1 MKVMKFGGTSLSDAD
16 GIQRVAQIIMEE
28 KGDVIICSAFSGITN
43 DLINSGERAANG
55 DQSYKKLYNNIVQR
69 HQRTIERLSLDHD
82 YELIIQIDEIHKELE
97 KMLEGV
103 FLIREFSRRTRDL
116 VMSFGE
122 KVSSRLLTSYLKAN
136 HKQAEFCDSYH
147 LIYTDGVFGN
157 ARINPERSSKKIMEV
172 LTSEDKSVKIV
183 PGFTGRTENGVITTL
198 GRGGSDLT
206 ATFIGSVLRAEEV
219 QIWTD
224 VYGFMSADP
233 NKVKDAFS
241 LDVLSYDEALELS
254 YFGAKVLLPHSIRPA
269 KEKGVPIVI
278 KNTFDQTFKGTRVS
292 KATVPLKD
300 FAKGITSIDSVS
312 LINIKGTGMIG
323 VRGISAR
330 IFRTLAENDINA
342 ILISQASSEQ
352 SVCVAVQP
360 DVTLTACNSLR
371 KEFQLEMMTKRIDE
385 IEVDTNLSIVA
396 VVGDKM
402 RNTPGV
408 AGRIFNAFGEKGVNV
423 VAIAQGAS
431 ELNISIVIS
440 NEDEERALNSL
451 HNAFFTKRRVLN
463 LIVAGKG
470 LIGTELIKQL
480 KKTKKTFLEEK
491 GVELRVISI
500 LDSKK
505 MLVDSQG
512 ISLNDWKEQ
521 LIHSDLTSDTRKLL
535 SMLNENNII
544 NTVFI
549 DCTASE
555 KIANSYI
562 SLMQNR
568 ISLVAANKI
577 ANTKPMS
584 VYEELKK
591 TANQYKVHFLYE
603 TNAGAGLPIIDTIR
617 NLKDTGDKIQKF
629 EAILSGTISYLF
641 NQLTESGKFSDIVK
655 KARDLGYTEP
665 DPRVDLSGIDF
676 ARKILLLVREFGID
690 MEFEDIRIE
699 PLLSP
704 YTSEDVSLQEF
715 YQRLVGEDERYSQLV
730 QKAKEKGCVIRWI
743 GKYENGRASIKLE
756 WVSNEH
762 PFFTLKGTDNII
774 AIYTNRY
781 TNPLVIKGAGAGA
794 EVTAGGVMSDVF
806 RIANAMNKRW
816 DY

>member
-16 GIQRVAQIIMEE
+16 GIQRIAQIILEE
-28 KGDVIICSAFSGITN
+28 KGDVIVCSAFSGITN
-43 DLINSGERAANG
+43 ELIDSGERAANG
-55 DQSYKKLYNNIVQR
+55 NQSYKKLYNNIVQR
-69 HQRTIERLSLDHD
+69 HQRAITNLSLDHD
-82 YELIIQIDEIHKELE
+82 HELNIQINEIHKELE

-103 FLIREFSRRTRDL
+103 FLLREFSRRTKDL

-122 KVSSRLLTSYLKAN
+122 KISSRLLTGFLKVI

-147 LIYTDGVFGN
+147 LIYTDEVFGN
-157 ARINPERSSKKIMEV
+157 ARIKPEMTSKKIIEI
-172 LTSEDKSVKIV
+172 LNPDKKTIKII
-183 PGFTGRTENGVITTL
+183 PGFTGRTDNGVITTL

-206 ATFIGSVLRAEEV
+206 ATFIGSVLRADEI

-224 VYGFMSADP
+224 VNGFMSADP
-233 NKVKDAFS
+233 IKVKDAFS

-269 KEKGVPIVI
+269 KENGVPIII
-278 KNTFDQTFKGTRVS
+278 KNTFDQSFKGTRVS

-300 FAKGITSIDSVS
+300 FAKGITSIDTVS
-312 LINIKGTGMIG
+312 LINITGSGMVG

-330 IFRTLAENDINA
+330 IFRTLAENNINA

-360 DVTLTACNSLR
+360 DATLTACNTLR
-371 KEFQLEMMTKRIDE
+371 KEFQLEMMTKMIDE
-385 IEVDTNLSIVA
+385 IEVDTNLSIIA

-408 AGRIFNAFGEKGVNV
+408 AGRIFNAFGENGVNV

-440 NEDEERALNSL
+440 NDDEERALNSL

-463 LIVAGKG
+463 LVIAGKG
-470 LIGTELIKQL
+470 LIGTEFIKQL
-480 KKTKKTFLEEK
+480 KKAKKAFLEEK

-500 LDSKK
+500 LDSTK
-505 MLVDSQG
+505 MLFDPQG
-512 ISLNDWKEQ
+512 INLNDWKEQ
-521 LIHSDLTSDTRKLL
+521 LIHSNITSDTRKLL
-535 SMLNENNII
+535 TMVNEHNII
-544 NTVFI
+544 NTVFV

-555 KIANSYI
+555 KIADSYI

-568 ISLVAANKI
+568 ISVVAANKI

-584 VYEELKK
+584 VYEELKQ

-617 NLKDTGDKIQKF
+617 NLKDTGDKIKKF

-641 NQLTESGKFSDIVK
+641 NQLTESTKFSDIVK
-655 KARDLGYTEP
+655 KAKDLGYTEP
-665 DPRVDLSGIDF
+665 DPRIDLSGVDF
-676 ARKILLLVREFGID
+676 ARKILLLVRESGID
-690 MEFEDIRIE
+690 MELDDINIE
-699 PLLSP
+699 HLLSP
-704 YTSEDVSLQEF
+704 HTSEDVSIKEF
-715 YQRLVGEDERYSQLV
+715 YRRLEGEDEKYTQLV
-730 QKAKEKGCVIRWI
+730 KKTKDQGFVIRWI
-743 GKYENGRASIKLE
+743 GKYEDGRASIKLE
-756 WVSNEH
+756 WINNEH
-762 PFFTLKGTDNII
+762 PFFNLNETDNII
-774 AIYTNRY
+774 AIYTKRY

-806 RIANAMNKRW
+806 RIANALNKRW

>member
-1 MKVMKFGGTSLSDAD
+1 
-16 GIQRVAQIIMEE
+16 
-28 KGDVIICSAFSGITN
+28 
-43 DLINSGERAANG
+43 
-55 DQSYKKLYNNIVQR
+55 
-69 HQRTIERLSLDHD
+69 
-82 YELIIQIDEIHKELE
+82 
-97 KMLEGV
+97 
-103 FLIREFSRRTRDL
+103 
-116 VMSFGE
+116 
-122 KVSSRLLTSYLKAN
+122 
-136 HKQAEFCDSYH
+136 
-147 LIYTDGVFGN
+147 
-157 ARINPERSSKKIMEV
+157 
-172 LTSEDKSVKIV
+172 
-183 PGFTGRTENGVITTL
+183 
-198 GRGGSDLT
+198 
-206 ATFIGSVLRAEEV
+206 
-219 QIWTD
+219 
-224 VYGFMSADP
+224 
-233 NKVKDAFS
+233 
-241 LDVLSYDEALELS
+241 
-254 YFGAKVLLPHSIRPA
+254 
-269 KEKGVPIVI
+269 
-278 KNTFDQTFKGTRVS
+278 
-292 KATVPLKD
+292 
-300 FAKGITSIDSVS
+300 
-312 LINIKGTGMIG
+312 
-323 VRGISAR
+323 
-330 IFRTLAENDINA
+330 
-342 ILISQASSEQ
+342 
-352 SVCVAVQP
+352 
-360 DVTLTACNSLR
+360 
-371 KEFQLEMMTKRIDE
+371 
-385 IEVDTNLSIVA
+385 
-396 VVGDKM
+396 
-402 RNTPGV
+402 
-408 AGRIFNAFGEKGVNV
+408 
-423 VAIAQGAS
+423 
-431 ELNISIVIS
+431 
-440 NEDEERALNSL
+440 
-451 HNAFFTKRRVLN
+451 
-463 LIVAGKG
+463 
-470 LIGTELIKQL
+470 
-480 KKTKKTFLEEK
+480 
-491 GVELRVISI
+491 
-500 LDSKK
+500 
-505 MLVDSQG
+505 
-512 ISLNDWKEQ
+512 
-521 LIHSDLTSDTRKLL
+521 
-535 SMLNENNII
+535 
-544 NTVFI
+544 VFI

-555 KIANSYI
+555 KIADSYI

-584 VYEELKK
+584 MYEELKK

-603 TNAGAGLPIIDTIR
+603 TNAGAGLPIIDPIR